1 MLLCQTV
8 FKTAT
13 VHTLCDFH
21 AGASDLS
28 IFWLDRFTLTF
39 GKEKYCVQQLPEGY
53 VTVAIPVDQGKH
65 LVNKHRVGFQGQ
77 SFGELLLLWS
87 GKPEH
92 KDNVIISEFEIIFM
106 YMYLYTVY
114 AKAPCLRSNL
124 QHKTIIPLLQ
134 YLTTNVT
141 HQFCH
146 DSIWH

>member
-1 MLLCQTV
+1 MYFTRLRSSQPLCTDSPNM
-8 FKTAT
+8 TS
-13 VHTLCDFH
+13 TLEHLIYQSFD
-21 AGASDLS
+21 
-28 IFWLDRFTLTF
+28 WFTLTF

-146 DSIWH
+146 DSI